1 MAHSKS
7 FKQVNPFESKQ
18 TEMKAQPA
26 LIDWKLVCALSEKE
40 RRKFAMSGDF
50 QKKRH
55 WCRIQIP
62 GREYVGFLHCFF
74 F

>member
-7 FKQVNPFESKQ
+7 FKQVNPFESKR
-18 TEMKAQPA
+18 TEMKAQPPS
-26 LIDWKLVCALSEKE
+26 IDWKLVRAFSEKE
-40 RRKFAMSGDF
+40 RRNFAMSSEF

-62 GREYVGFLHCFF
+62 GREYVASY
-74 F
+74 